1 MNVIT
6 LAGSPRFPSRST
18 ALLTYAQHWL
28 EKKGINVIPWNLF
41 NFDPQDL
48 LYAKFDS
55 PGLKVF
61 VDQLTE
67 ADGVIISTPVYKAS
81 FTGALKTLLDV
92 LPERAFENK
101 VILPVASGGSSNH
114 MLALDYAL
122 KPVLNALKAQEILH
136 GVFAQD
142 SQITHYDHRPELSP
156 SLESRLTDALNDFS
170 HALERQNYFNAFSR
184 QRIRPGE
191 QQPSAMSR

>member
-6 LAGSPRFPSRST
+6 LAGSPRFPSRSS
-18 ALLTYAQHWL
+18 ALLTFSQRWL
-28 EKKGINVIPWNLF
+28 EEKGINVIPWNLF
-41 NFDPQDL
+41 NFNPEDL

-61 VDQLTE
+61 IDQLAA

-81 FTGALKTLLDV
+81 FTGALKTLLDL

-101 VILPVASGGSSNH
+101 VILPLASGGSSNH

-136 GVFAQD
+136 GVFAED
-142 SQITHYDHRPELSP
+142 SQITHYDHTPLLSA
-156 SLESRLTDALNDFS
+156 SLEARLTASLSDFS
-170 HALERQNYFNAFSR
+170 HALERKAHFSA
-184 QRIRPGE
+184 
-191 QQPSAMSR
+191 PSFSQTA

>member
-1 MNVIT
+1 MTVIT
-6 LAGSPRFPSRST
+6 LAGSPRFPSRSG
-18 ALLTYAQHWL
+18 ALLIYCQRWL
-28 EKKGINVIPWNLF
+28 EEQGTEVIPWNLF
-41 NFDPQDL
+41 NFDPEDL

-61 VDQLTE
+61 IDQLAD

-81 FTGALKTLLDV
+81 FTGALKTLLDL

-101 VILPVASGGSSNH
+101 VILPLASGGSSNH

-136 GVFAQD
+136 GVFAED
-142 SQITHYDHRPELSP
+142 GQITHYDQTPTLSGP
-156 SLESRLTDALNDFS
+156 LESRLTASLRDFS
-170 HALERQNYFNAFSR
+170 RALERQNRFSAPPFS
-184 QRIRPGE
+184 QT
-191 QQPSAMSR
+191 A